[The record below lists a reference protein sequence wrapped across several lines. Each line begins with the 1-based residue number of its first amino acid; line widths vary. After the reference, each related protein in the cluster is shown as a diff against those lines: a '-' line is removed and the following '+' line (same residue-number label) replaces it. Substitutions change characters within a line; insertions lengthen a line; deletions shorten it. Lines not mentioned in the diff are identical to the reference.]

1 MRCGFYAGNSK
12 ALLCLWIRLSH
23 DSENLKGTAS
33 SSCSGRLSGTHAGDW
48 KKEKKG
54 VIFSRDTL
62 YHLIYCWDYRQLKGG
77 KKKTHQGIWICSSPS
92 CGSFLLWS
100 LVLSETCCFSVR
112 SLLPWKRNRKT
123 VVNNWP
129 ACVYVCLSLC
139 CRRDKIYTDLLW
151 FFFFFELLAPFSVIN
166 HVMAKQIW
174 EVMLLYLLKLFF
186 LISKQ
191 QNENWEG
198 GY

>member
-33 SSCSGRLSGTHAGDW
+33 SSCSGCLSGTHAGDW

-62 YHLIYCWDYRQLKGG
+62 YHLIYCWDYRQLKGE
-77 KKKTHQGIWICSSPS
+77 KKNLTREYESVPLPLAVPS
-92 CGSFLLWS
+92 CCGHLFSQRPAAFLY
-100 LVLSETCCFSVR
+100 VLCCLGRETGKRWLITDQHVCMCVSAFVADVTKFIQTCCV
-112 SLLPWKRNRKT
+112 
-123 VVNNWP
+123 
-129 ACVYVCLSLC
+129 
-139 CRRDKIYTDLLW
+139 I
-151 FFFFFELLAPFSVIN
+151 FFFFELLAPFSVIN

-174 EVMLLYLLKLFF
+174 EVLLLYLLKLFF
-186 LISKQ
+186 
-191 QNENWEG
+191 
-198 GY
+198 